1 MAEWLQVEVNRR
13 QPLEAKLT
21 APEAVNPML
30 FTQLNRLLTRA
41 FLDKQNQDK
50 VFKLAEYDEE
60 ISNDVHWELS
70 SRFLVPPIL
79 EDPAQQEITIHPK
92 MLQAL
97 KMKTKVL
104 SIEKALLLAQSPQHD
119 QKAIGLSTPLRDRT
133 ADAEHGKGQSYM

>member
-21 APEAVNPML
+21 APEAVSIIHSLSAIPVGITTSTKTNWLQTDISENLQSDPML

-41 FLDKQNQDK
+41 FLDEQNQDK

-79 EDPAQQEITIHPK
+79 EGQC
-92 MLQAL
+92 
-97 KMKTKVL
+97 
-104 SIEKALLLAQSPQHD
+104 
-119 QKAIGLSTPLRDRT
+119 GLSCRI
-133 ADAEHGKGQSYM
+133 S